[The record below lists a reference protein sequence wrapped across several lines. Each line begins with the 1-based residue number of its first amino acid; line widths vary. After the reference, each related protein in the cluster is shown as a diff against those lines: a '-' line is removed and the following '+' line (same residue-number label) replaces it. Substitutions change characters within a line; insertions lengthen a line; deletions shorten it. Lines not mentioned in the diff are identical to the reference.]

1 MTRYPSHESLALRS
15 VLPSQ
20 WIGPLPDQRPAASW
34 DPDRYLDAYR
44 FAARA
49 HQGQYVPGVDQ
60 FPYILHVSSVAM
72 EVCAALSAERFPEPD
87 VAVQCALLHDV
98 IEDTPVTYGE
108 VEAHFGPEVARG
120 VLALTKD
127 ETLSKPDAMADSL
140 ARIRLCPREVW
151 IVKLADRITNLQKP
165 PAKWSTEKRLYYVEE
180 AEVILSA
187 LGAASTYLRERMT
200 ATIQRYREN
209 WCTPA

>member
-1 MTRYPSHESLALRS
+1 M
-15 VLPSQ
+15 
-20 WIGPLPDQRPAASW
+20 PAW

-49 HQGQYVPGVDQ
+49 HHDQRMPGADK

-72 EVCAALSAERFPEPD
+72 EVCAALSTEPFECPD

-98 IEDTPVTYGE
+98 IEDTVVTFE
-108 VEAHFGPEVARG
+108 DVETHFGVAVAEG

-127 ETLSKPDAMADSL
+127 ESLPKPDAMIDSL
-140 ARIRLCPREVW
+140 SRIRACPHEIW

-165 PAKWSTEKRLYYVEE
+165 PERWSVKKRIRYVEE
-180 AEVILSA
+180 AAVILES
-187 LGAASTYLRERMT
+187 LGAASPYLAERLTQKMSV
-200 ATIQRYREN
+200 YREN
-209 WCTPA
+209 WCA